1 VRPEPIIWEV
11 NDESNA
17 EVVMKEA
24 VLVESDL
31 PKDWRRFR
39 MPSALH
45 ARLQDLLD
53 KQDREGKLTPRER
66 REAQG
71 LTELVDMLSVMRV
84 RGGSR
89 R

>member
-1 VRPEPIIWEV
+1 MSGADVL
-11 NDESNA
+11 
-17 EVVMKEA
+17 MKEA

-53 KQDREGKLTPRER
+53 KQDREGKLSPRER

-84 RGGSR
+84 RAELR
-89 R
+89 NKRKKP

>member
-1 VRPEPIIWEV
+1 MPQP
-11 NDESNA
+11 
-17 EVVMKEA
+17 

-31 PKDWRRFR
+31 PKDWRKFR

-53 KQDREGKLTPRER
+53 KQDREGKLAPRER

-84 RGGSR
+84 RAELATKRKRS
-89 R
+89 